1 MQLNCTACGA
11 LLEYTR
17 QPPRFCSECGSRVP
31 SPAEQAPDAYP
42 RPDSTRQYDSPSP
55 AHAGSFG
62 EPPPAPET
70 VGGYRI
76 LRPIGAG
83 GMGAVYEGVEE
94 GSGRRVA
101 VKLIRPEFA

>member
-1 MQLNCTACGA
+1 MQLTCAGCGA

-31 SPAEQAPDAYP
+31 SPAEQATEAYT
-42 RPDSTRQYDSPSP
+42 RPDSTRPYDSPGAALRS
-55 AHAGSFG
+55 GSFG

-76 LRPIGAG
+76 LRPLGAG

-94 GSGRRVA
+94 ASGRRVA
-101 VKLIRPEFA
+101 V